1 MSNTNSTV
9 ALGNTK
15 TKAKRSR
22 GWCFTLNNYTEE
34 DYNKL
39 KDTCTQFCKKFIIGK
54 EVGKKGTPHLQGY
67 CYFQD
72 GKTFDAV
79 KQLLGTA
86 LHLEKAKGTA
96 EQNKK
101 YCGKDENYIMQGF
114 DVDDKEAFEI
124 EFNRRINERR
134 ERLMARYEGIEW
146 KEWQKEII
154 EISEQPAD
162 GRTIYWVYDP
172 KGNSGKSFL
181 TKYLHLTR
189 KIIIADGKK
198 DNVFN
203 QVKTMLMGD
212 KKNKILPEDP
222 EIVILDIP
230 RSSEGYI
237 NYGVLEQLKG
247 GLIYSG
253 KYEGAVCEFDHVHV
267 IVMANFMPDLSQFTA
282 DRWHIINV

>member
-1 MSNTNSTV
+1 
-9 ALGNTK
+9 
-15 TKAKRSR
+15 
-22 GWCFTLNNYTEE
+22 
-34 DYNKL
+34 
-39 KDTCTQFCKKFIIGK
+39 
-54 EVGKKGTPHLQGY
+54 
-67 CYFQD
+67 
-72 GKTFDAV
+72 
-79 KQLLGTA
+79 
-86 LHLEKAKGTA
+86 
-96 EQNKK
+96 
-101 YCGKDENYIMQGF
+101 
-114 DVDDKEAFEI
+114 
-124 EFNRRINERR
+124 
-134 ERLMARYEGIEW
+134 MARYDGIEW
-146 KEWQKEII
+146 KQWQKDVI
-154 EISEQPAD
+154 EISERPPD

-247 GLIYSG
+247 GLIYPG

-267 IVMANFMPDLSQFTA
+267 IVMANFMPDLSQFTD

>member
-9 ALGNTK
+9 ALGNTI

-34 DYNKL
+34 DFNKL

-67 CYFQD
+67 VYFQD

-114 DVDDKEAFEI
+114 DTTDKEAFDVEY
-124 EFNRRINERR
+124 NKRIQERKSN
-134 ERLMARYEGIEW
+134 LLINYENISW
-146 KEWQKEII
+146 KRWQNDVLQVL
-154 EISEQPAD
+154 EQEPD
-162 GRTIYWVYDP
+162 SRTIHWVFDP
-172 KGNSGKSFL
+172 IGNSGKSFL
-181 TKYLHLTR
+181 TKYLYLTR

-203 QVKTMLMGD
+203 QVLQMVMGD

-237 NYGVLEQLKG
+237 NYGVLEQLKN

-253 KYEGAVCEFDHVHV
+253 KYEGGICAFGNVHV
-267 IVMANFMPDLSQFTA
+267 IVMANFEPDMSQFSI